1 MKLYFE
7 VERRR
12 GSVTQ
17 GEAAVLLNGQE
28 VVTFGDKIELC
39 PKGTRR
45 GAEYGENIDGWQSVK
60 SDADF
65 LRGVLFPF
73 YLNEKRI
80 KDRIA
85 EILNR
90 EDKITELTDY
100 GYTREQAEKG
110 FDKCRE
116 WWDEEHSRNLSTPYI
131 LNTIDD

>member
-1 MKLYFE
+1 MKLCFE

-28 VVTFGDKIELC
+28 VITFGDKIELC

-45 GAEYGENIDGWQSVK
+45 GKEYGENIDGYQSVK

-100 GYTREQAEKG
+100 GYTREQAEESVER
-110 FDKCRE
+110 CRE
-116 WWDEEHSRNLSTPYI
+116 WWEEELKRNLSSPCMVSVVEG
-131 LNTIDD
+131 

>member
-1 MKLYFE
+1 MKLCFE

-17 GEAAVLLNGQE
+17 GEATVLLNGQK

-45 GAEYGENIDGWQSVK
+45 GTEYGENIDGWQSVK

-65 LRGVLFPF
+65 LRSVLFPF
-73 YLNEKRI
+73 YLHKQRI
-80 KDRIA
+80 KERIA

-90 EDKITELTDY
+90 EDKITELRDY
-100 GYTREQAEKG
+100 GYTREQAEKSV
-110 FDKCRE
+110 DKCRE
-116 WWDEEHSRNLSTPYI
+116 WWDEERRRNLSTPYI

>member
-1 MKLYFE
+1 MKLCFE

-28 VVTFGDKIELC
+28 VITFGDKIELC

-45 GAEYGENIDGWQSVK
+45 GKEYGENIDGYQSVK

-100 GYTREQAEKG
+100 GYTREQAEESVER
-110 FDKCRE
+110 CRE
-116 WWDEEHSRNLSTPYI
+116 WLEEEHKRNLSSPCMVSVVEG
-131 LNTIDD
+131 

>member
-1 MKLYFE
+1 MKLCFE

-17 GEAAVLLNGQE
+17 GEATVLLNGQE

-45 GAEYGENIDGWQSVK
+45 GAEYGENIDGWQSVN

-73 YLNEKRI
+73 YLQEKRI
-80 KDRIA
+80 KDRRS
-85 EILNR
+85 EIL
-90 EDKITELTDY
+90 K
-100 GYTREQAEKG
+100 
-110 FDKCRE
+110 
-116 WWDEEHSRNLSTPYI
+116 
-131 LNTIDD
+131 

>member
-1 MKLYFE
+1 MKQYIVIWRKIDEEQGIARLSKRRRAGYGGNKMKLCFE

-17 GEAAVLLNGQE
+17 GEATVLLNGQE

-73 YLNEKRI
+73 YLHKQRI
-80 KDRIA
+80 EERIA

-90 EDKITELTDY
+90 EDKITELTD
-100 GYTREQAEKG
+100 
-110 FDKCRE
+110 
-116 WWDEEHSRNLSTPYI
+116 
-131 LNTIDD
+131 

>member
-1 MKLYFE
+1 MKLCFE

-45 GAEYGENIDGWQSVK
+45 GKEYGENIDGWQSVK

-65 LRGVLFPF
+65 LRCVLFPHPI
-73 YLNEKRI
+73 NEKRI
-80 KDRIA
+80 KERIA
-85 EILNR
+85 AILNG
-90 EDKITELTDY
+90 L
-100 GYTREQAEKG
+100 Q
-110 FDKCRE
+110 
-116 WWDEEHSRNLSTPYI
+116 STG
-131 LNTIDD
+131 NE